1 MSKKEYIILPLLF
14 FISFSYLIVFCKY
27 GFNIAD
33 EGVPLSG
40 ALRIMKGDVP
50 LKDFQGYM
58 PGVYYFY
65 YAILKIFGMDILTV
79 RYVIS
84 FFTAIMIV
92 ISYLASRKIM
102 SIPFSLFGAVIILAV
117 PGPYYARFLTFFIM
131 FNIMVF
137 HAYVK
142 AKPKAAFYMGL
153 TGGITL
159 LFRQDLGLSVL
170 FIAAVIFFI
179 KKHLNAHSEQIETNG
194 KYSEAISE
202 SKKYVLGYCIVI
214 LPLIIYY
221 LYENKLFYIL
231 SINYNAFFGGY
242 QNMSLP
248 FPKLSSKWHEIGLF
262 YIPILIY
269 LFASLHIASRLNK
282 KKASLSTNYNN
293 EIYKLYILS
302 IGILSFN
309 QAIWRTHAENIVKVI
324 LPAIIYYFYFFELL
338 FLKLKPKAVL
348 RWVVVVI
355 FSLVPLSYV
364 YAMNRNYGT
373 YIGSIDFSETRYKS
387 MDIQRAKIYV
397 PSKEASEYADIVSYI
412 NNNTIPDD
420 KIFIVPFIGIPLY
433 FLSGRINPTY
443 FEWILSSEV
452 KIYPNMEDRIIESL
466 TKDMTKL
473 IIYVDFALDGLEDR
487 RFKNYAPKLYKWIM
501 DNYYLSEMIGDY
513 QMLKYN
519 GTKHLFFDNYD
530 NFIKETP
537 GYDYIKKVVMN
548 VNGDKRETLFEHPPS
563 AIKYKM
569 RIPENSLLN
578 FGIAVDPRVWDKR
591 NGDGV
596 IFEIIIKEGMKENIL
611 FSRYINPKVNE
622 DERKWIDNSV
632 DLSEYRGKEVLLSLK
647 TSPGPAGNNEY
658 DWAGW
663 SKLEF
668 VTKD

>member
-1 MSKKEYIILPLLF
+1 MSKKEYLILPLLF
-14 FISFSYLIVFCKY
+14 IISFSYLIFFCKY

-33 EGVPLSG
+33 EGIPLSG
-40 ALRIMKGDVP
+40 ALRIVRGEVP

-84 FFTAIMIV
+84 LLTAIIV
-92 ISYLASRKIM
+92 MMYYLASRKIM
-102 SIPFSLFGAVIILAV
+102 SVLFSLFGAVIILAV

-131 FNIMVF
+131 LNILVF
-137 HAYVK
+137 HAYVE

-170 FIAAVIFFI
+170 FIAAVII
-179 KKHLNAHSEQIETNG
+179 YSKKYLNARSEQSETNG

-231 SINYNAFFGGY
+231 NINYNEFFGGY

-248 FPKLSSKWHEIGLF
+248 FPKLSSKWDEIGLF

-282 KKASLSTNYNN
+282 KKASLSVNYRN
-293 EIYKLYILS
+293 EMYKFYILL

-324 LPAIIYYFYFFELL
+324 LPAIIYYFYFFDLL
-338 FLKLKPKAVL
+338 FLKLKPNLAL

-355 FSLVPLSYV
+355 FSLIPLSYV
-364 YAMNRNYGT
+364 YAMNKNYGT
-373 YIGSIDFSETRYKS
+373 YIGSIDFSVFSYKS
-387 MDIQRAKIYV
+387 MDIQRAKIYT

-412 NNNTIPDD
+412 NNNTTPDD
-420 KIFIVPFIGIPLY
+420 KIFVIPFIGIPLY
-433 FLSGRINPTY
+433 FLSDRINPTY
-443 FEWILSSEV
+443 YEWILLPET
-452 KIYPNMEDRIIESL
+452 KIYLNMENQIIESL
-466 TKDMTKL
+466 TKDKTKL

-501 DNYYLSEMIGDY
+501 ENYYLNEMIGDY
-513 QMLKYN
+513 QLLKYN
-519 GTKHLFFDNYD
+519 GTKHLFFDDYD
-530 NFIKETP
+530 NSIKETP
-537 GYDYIKKVVMN
+537 DYDYIKKVVMN
-548 VNGDKRETLFEHPPS
+548 INGDKRETLFEHPPS

-578 FGIAVDPRVWDKR
+578 FGIAIDPQAWNTKAC
-591 NGDGV
+591 DGV
-596 IFEIIIKEGMKENIL
+596 NFEILINEDKTEKVL
-611 FSRYINPKVNE
+611 FSRYINPKISE
-622 DERKWIDNSV
+622 DERRWIDNSI
-632 DLSEYRGKEVLLSLK
+632 DLSDYGGREVILSLR
-647 TSPGPAGNNEY
+647 TSAGPKNDNSY